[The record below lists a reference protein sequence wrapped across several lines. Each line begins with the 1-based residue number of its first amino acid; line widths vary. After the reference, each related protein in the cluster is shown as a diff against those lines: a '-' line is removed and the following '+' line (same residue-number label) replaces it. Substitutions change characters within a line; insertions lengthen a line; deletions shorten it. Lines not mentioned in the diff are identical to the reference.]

1 MMSTVVQIALAIQ
14 EEEAAWRL
22 VRLPGAWFA
31 VREPLVRVDSKPPTA
46 AGTIERYYIG
56 GFDFNEDKAREDF
69 KNRVAIACAKA
80 VLLIVGAE
88 PKPKGPRHETEAVSV
103 EARQRRDDSVD

>member
-1 MMSTVVQIALAIQ
+1 MVSGVVEIALAIQ

-31 VREPLVRVDSKPPTA
+31 VREPLVRIDARSPTA
-46 AGTIERYYIG
+46 TKGTTERYYIG
-56 GFDFNEDKAREDF
+56 GFQFNEDKAREDF

-88 PKPKGPRHETEAVSV
+88 PKHERPERDVSP
-103 EARQRRDDSVD
+103 ERAA